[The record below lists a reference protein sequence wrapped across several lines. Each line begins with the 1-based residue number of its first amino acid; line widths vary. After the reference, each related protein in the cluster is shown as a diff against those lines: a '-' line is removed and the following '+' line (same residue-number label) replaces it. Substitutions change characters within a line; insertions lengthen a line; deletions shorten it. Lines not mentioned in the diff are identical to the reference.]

1 MEESKIKKNIIEK
14 VRSLG
19 ANLIRSCSVKKW
31 EELPIQAPEF
41 WPENIWPWSKHSVST
56 AANAGS
62 NAPSSTLRS
71 MGTAPM
77 PWIKQPAP
85 STM

>member
-1 MEESKIKKNIIEK
+1 MEESKIKENIIEK

-41 WPENIWPWSKHSVST
+41 WPENIWPWSKHVIVL
-56 AANAGS
+56 AI
-62 NAPSSTLRS
+62 PLF
-71 MGTAPM
+71 APM
-77 PWIKQPAP
+77 VQTTP
-85 STM
+85 SMVY